1 MWTNYRDFV
10 TLTTYLGLDKD
21 GLPADQRLQVAVTIL
36 FMEMAVS
43 DGRIST
49 EEFEQIIRILDRQYG
64 IGDEESSHLFE
75 IGRLLSANGS
85 RLDESIQRV
94 CERYD
99 SDQLWHLHRLI
110 WKVAE
115 ADTVIHPS
123 ETKLS
128 EDLRARLGLGDQ
140 PPANYSDSDLEK
152 QAA

>member
-64 IGDEESSHLFE
+64 ITDEESSHLFE
-75 IGRLLSANGS
+75 IGRLLSASTS
-85 RLDESIQRV
+85 RLEESINRV

-99 SDQLWHLHRLI
+99 NDQLWHLHRLI

-115 ADTVIHPS
+115 ADTVIHPN

-128 EDLRARLGLGDQ
+128 EDLKSRLGLGDE
-140 PPANYSDSDLEK
+140 PPFSHGDGELEK